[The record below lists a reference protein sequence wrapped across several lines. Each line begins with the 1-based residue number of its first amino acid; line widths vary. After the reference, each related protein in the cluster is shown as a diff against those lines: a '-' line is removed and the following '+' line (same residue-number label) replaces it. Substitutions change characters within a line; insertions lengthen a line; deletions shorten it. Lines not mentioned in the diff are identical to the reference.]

1 MGRSTYARRKER
13 GQELVEFALIL
24 PLLLLLL
31 VGIFEF
37 GYVVFAQ
44 NTLSNA
50 VREGARYGAVK
61 PAETEKI
68 TERGKGLT
76 SGLVEDAITWSV
88 SWWDP
93 PGCVVEEG
101 DDLEKCWV
109 STYPGDWPPRVRVQA
124 EYEHTLFTGFLW
136 QAFGGNSVTLE
147 ASSSMGIE
155 R

>member
-1 MGRSTYARRKER
+1 MGRSIYARRKER

-37 GYVVFAQ
+37 GYVVFVQ

-61 PAETEKI
+61 SDDETGI
-68 TERGKGLT
+68 VTTARRLTTGLDQ
-76 SGLVEDAITWSV
+76 SKLVDDAWTVEVAGDRVAVSV
-88 SWWDP
+88 
-93 PGCVVEEG
+93 
-101 DDLEKCWV
+101 
-109 STYPGDWPPRVRVQA
+109 
-124 EYEHTLFTGFLW
+124 EYEHHLFTGFLLR
-136 QAFGGNSVTLE
+136 AFDDGKVTLK

-155 R
+155 